1 MSDTTSNTKYVPV
14 TAANSPKINTP
25 GGGYKTESLL
35 TNIIKTEGA
44 KFVQKK
50 GADLVSKQLSKQT
63 DKLMGKVGGKLA
75 GKLGSKFAS
84 TGGLMGSAQNLA
96 ANSARSVTDKLQT
109 AIGGKATA
117 LLGNKFGGIA
127 GQLGGKVA
135 GAIANAATKTVT
147 NLATGAINKVSSAVS
162 DATSGVKGKAQS
174 MLSAALGSAGSGML
188 GNVLGKVGDTAAKNL
203 AGASFAPGFLETGP
217 RAETKAIDP
226 YGVSDNGI
234 VSTITDTV
242 KDAAA
247 TALEDVRA
255 TGAGLLS
262 DLTPLRLKDVKNFKQ
277 TKERLASRI
286 TDMFGG
292 RESAIKSMPDAM
304 QSTIGNG
311 LGLPDEAYDRL
322 VVTIGEAVKTYD
334 ADDVE
339 NARQVYNVIAQVTN
353 SRGTIDFVDVAAK
366 SALIAGCMREAIML
380 GDFSAVKVLLENLD
394 DESSYNAL
402 YANVQVALEY
412 SELDTILYMIDKLGV
427 ERILSMIPDAPQQL
441 LANYKLPTGTT
452 SEDYVAELIALVAA
466 LDLLKPNWGQVMRN
480 GVYISDVRAYADL
493 SEDAMALM
501 IRDDTYVVQ
510 ALIAPSFVEPVGMA
524 DEFKKIYDLTPI

>member
-1 MSDTTSNTKYVPV
+1 MSNPNYKPM
-14 TAANSPKINTP
+14 TAANAPKINTP

-35 TNIIKTEGA
+35 TNIIKTQGA
-44 KFVQKK
+44 AFVQKK
-50 GADLVSKQLSKQT
+50 GAELASKQLSKQT
-63 DKLMGKVGGKLA
+63 DKLMGKLG
-75 GKLGSKFAS
+75 GKLGSKFS
-84 TGGLMGSAQNLA
+84 SSGGLMGSAENLA
-96 ANSARSVTDKLQT
+96 ANAARSVTDKLQS

-117 LLGNKFGGIA
+117 LLGNKFGGVA

-162 DATSGVKGKAQS
+162 DATAGVKGKAQS
-174 MLSAALGSAGSGML
+174 MLTSALGAAGGGML

-226 YGVSDNGI
+226 YGVSDNNI

-255 TGAGLLS
+255 TGAGLMG
-262 DLTPLRLKDVKNFKQ
+262 DLMPLKLKDLKNFKQ
-277 TKERLASRI
+277 TKERLAARV

-292 RESAIKSMPDAM
+292 RESAVKSMPGSM

-311 LGLPDEAYDRL
+311 LGLPDDAYDKL
-322 VVTIGEAVKTYD
+322 VVTIGDAVKTYD
-334 ADDVE
+334 AEDVE
-339 NARQVYNVIAQVTN
+339 NARQVYKVIEQV
-353 SRGTIDFVDVAAK
+353 SSSEAGVQFVDVAAK
-366 SALIAGCMREAIML
+366 SSLLAGCMREAIML
-380 GDFSAVKVLLENLD
+380 GDFSAVEVLLENQD

-402 YANVQVALEY
+402 YANVLVALEY
-412 SELDTILYMIDKLGV
+412 SELDTVLLMINRLGT
-427 ERILSMIPDAPQQL
+427 ERILSLVPNAAQTLM
-441 LANYKLPTGTT
+441 ANYKLPKDVT
-452 SEDYVAELIALVAA
+452 SEGYSAELIALVAA
-466 LDLLKPNWGQVMRN
+466 LDLLKPNWDKIVRN
-480 GVYISDVRAYADL
+480 GVWTSDLRVFAEL
-493 SEDAMALM
+493 SEDAKSLFL
-501 IRDDTYVVQ
+501 RNDNYVVQ
-510 ALIAPSFVEPVGMA
+510 TLIAPEFSDAPDMA